1 MAKAWNILGQQSSE
15 SVLYEGA
22 ALWCLGAFAV
32 LTYLL
37 KDNASVKKNPREADM
52 DVLTHSTVF
61 ILPFFCQHKRP

>member
-37 KDNASVKKNPREADM
+37 KDNGSV
-52 DVLTHSTVF
+52 
-61 ILPFFCQHKRP
+61 